1 MQAAAAW
8 CNDGPLQH
16 VQLRRWFSGSLDVG
30 LVIDLEAEQRGAAIA
45 ARMFARFK
53 DRTTTD
59 VNKALND
66 IMAGR
71 TRASM
76 NTKKLRGKA
85 IVGFGE
91 LLGSMNVIV
100 EP

>member
-8 CNDGPLQH
+8 CNDGPSQH

-30 LVIDLEAEQRGAAIA
+30 LALDLEAEQRGVAIA

-71 TRASM
+71 DAGFSEYQEVARKGHRRIWRA
-76 NTKKLRGKA
+76 
-85 IVGFGE
+85 VGLDE
-91 LLGSMNVIV
+91 RHC
-100 EP
+100 